1 MALKRTTK
9 ADPNMSMSSMTDI
22 VFLLL
27 IFFLVTSTLV
37 NPNAL
42 KLLLPKSTGQV
53 GAKATVSVSIKDWG
67 EDRYTYHINGDEMP
81 VPFQQVE
88 DELVGLL
95 QSEEDPT
102 FSIYSDE
109 SVPIGQVVQ
118 VMNKGSADR
127 SYTDGHAACMRT
139 GARVFLVIEI
149 HIPAAGR
156 AVDAD

>member
-118 VMNKGSADR
+118 VMNIAKR
-127 SYTDGHAACMRT
+127 NHYK
-139 GARVFLVIEI
+139 VILATSPE
-149 HIPAAGR
+149 
-156 AVDAD
+156 

>member
-1 MALKRTTK
+1 
-9 ADPNMSMSSMTDI
+9 MSMSSMTDI

-67 EDRYTYHINGDEMP
+67 DERFTYHINGDESP
-81 VPFQQVE
+81 VPFSEVE
-88 DELVGLL
+88 DDLIWLL
-95 QSEEDPT
+95 QTEEDPT
-102 FSIYSDE
+102 FSIYADE

-118 VMNKGSADR
+118 VMNIAKR
-127 SYTDGHAACMRT
+127 NHYK
-139 GARVFLVIEI
+139 VILATQPE
-149 HIPAAGR
+149 
-156 AVDAD
+156 

>member
-1 MALKRTTK
+1 MALRRTTK
-9 ADPNMSMSSMTDI
+9 ADPNIAMSSMTDI

-53 GAKATVSVSIKDWG
+53 SAKATVSVSIKDWG
-67 EDRYTYHINGDEMP
+67 DDSYIYHINGNQQP
-81 VPFQQVE
+81 VNLEEVE
-88 DELVGLL
+88 DELVELL

-109 SVPIGQVVQ
+109 SVPIKEIVQ
-118 VMNKGSADR
+118 VMNIAKR
-127 SYTDGHAACMRT
+127 NHYK
-139 GARVFLVIEI
+139 VILATQAE
-149 HIPAAGR
+149 
-156 AVDAD
+156 

>member
-1 MALKRTTK
+1 MALRRITK
-9 ADPNMSMSSMTDI
+9 ADPNISMSSMTDI

-67 EDRYTYHINGDEMP
+67 DDKYTYHINGEQQP
-81 VPFQQVE
+81 VPFSEVE
-88 DELVGLL
+88 DELVDLL

-109 SVPIGQVVQ
+109 SVPIGEIVK
-118 VMNKGSADR
+118 VMNIAKR
-127 SYTDGHAACMRT
+127 NHYK
-139 GARVFLVIEI
+139 VILATQAE
-149 HIPAAGR
+149 
-156 AVDAD
+156 

>member
-1 MALKRTTK
+1 
-9 ADPNMSMSSMTDI
+9 MSSMSDL

-53 GAKATVSVSIKDWG
+53 SAKATVSVSIKDWG
-67 EDRYTYHINGDEMP
+67 DDIYTYHVNGNEEP
-81 VPFQQVE
+81 VSYETVE
-88 DELVGLL
+88 DELVELL

-109 SVPIGQVVQ
+109 SVPVKEIVAMMNIDVVDLG
-118 VMNKGSADR
+118 VPVLSM
-127 SYTDGHAACMRT
+127 HAPWEVTSKLDLYNTYLA
-139 GARVFLVIEI
+139 F
-149 HIPAAGR
+149 R
-156 AVDAD
+156 AFYEEN